1 MTERRVLLGRIGSPF
16 GIQGNVKVVSWTD
29 PLAAIFSYQPWII
42 SYPSGKELVDA
53 AVRGRCHGK
62 HLVAS
67 LSGITD
73 RDQASAL
80 RGSQIY
86 VPRSVL
92 PSLDPDI
99 HYWVDLEGLRVETL
113 SGQSLGHVDYVFST
127 GVNDVLVVKGE
138 RERMIPLLIP
148 DIVQSVDRRRDL
160 IQVDWDPSF

>member
-29 PLAAIFSYQPWII
+29 PPAAIFSYQPWII
-42 SYPSGKELVDA
+42 SSPSGKELVHA
-53 AVRGRCHGK
+53 AEQGRGHGT
-62 HLVAS
+62 HFVAS

-80 RGSQIY
+80 RGSQIF
-86 VPRSVL
+86 VVRSVL

-99 HYWVDLEGLRVETL
+99 YYWVDLEGLRVETL
-113 SGQSLGHVDYVFST
+113 SGQPLGRVDHIFST

-148 DIVQSVDRRRDL
+148 DIVQSVDRRREL